1 MREEERDQVLSMHVQ
16 TFNFPSSLPDRYRS
30 APVDSVRIL
39 TDNNRVRAALHI
51 FPFGQIFGSQVVSC
65 AGIGGVKVSPEA
77 RGKGFGS
84 ILMKATLSELRCGGK
99 AISTLYPTNPGI
111 YRRMGYELA
120 GKLTQFQIPLPA
132 VPRVDEDVTVEP
144 WDEKT
149 LPDIVE
155 SYRGF
160 ARQSNGLLERPLHW
174 WTERVLAHS
183 ERPVYKYLARRR
195 GVITGYLIYVQE
207 PEPGDLPYCFS
218 IACRDLVWHDCQSA
232 RAMLAFAGSH
242 RGLGK
247 NLFWYA
253 PAENPLA
260 LLLNQDVVRVRW
272 SYPWMTRLVCVTEA
286 LQGRGYPQ
294 SLKAALE
301 LQVTDSVLPENDGP
315 IRVEVC
321 DGVARVTPVKN
332 ASARVDVGILSAMYT
347 GWLPASDAVRLGRL
361 ENATSQEIATI
372 EAMFAGPK
380 PWLGEM
386 F

>member
-1 MREEERDQVLSMHVQ
+1 
-16 TFNFPSSLPDRYRS
+16 
-30 APVDSVRIL
+30 
-39 TDNNRVRAALHI
+39 
-51 FPFGQIFGSQVVSC
+51 
-65 AGIGGVKVSPEA
+65 
-77 RGKGFGS
+77 
-84 ILMKATLSELRCGGK
+84 
-99 AISTLYPTNPGI
+99 
-111 YRRMGYELA
+111 
-120 GKLTQFQIPLPA
+120 
-132 VPRVDEDVTVEP
+132 
-144 WDEKT
+144 
-149 LPDIVE
+149 
-155 SYRGF
+155 
-160 ARQSNGLLERPLHW
+160 
-174 WTERVLAHS
+174 
-183 ERPVYKYLARRR
+183 
-195 GVITGYLIYVQE
+195 
-207 PEPGDLPYCFS
+207 
-218 IACRDLVWHDCQSA
+218 
-232 RAMLAFAGSH
+232 MLAFAGSH